1 MFIGT
6 WWSIVPPILAITL
19 ALITKEVYVSLFAG
33 VLLGALFV
41 AGFHPWETFDTLF
54 TTMADSIDLNIVI
67 FLVLLGMVVAL
78 MTKSGGSKAYGDWA
92 SQRIKTK
99 KGALLATTGLGC
111 LIFVDDYFNCLTVGS
126 VMRPVTDKNKIS
138 RAKLAYIIDSTAA
151 PVCIIAPI
159 SSWAAAV
166 NSYVPEDSSMSG
178 FQLFINTIPFNLYA
192 LLTIFAVVFLAVTG
206 IDFGKMKI
214 HERNAAKGDL
224 FTSGKDDIESSESQP
239 QNLSAKGKVIDLVLP
254 VIVLIISAVGA
265 MIYTGFLSGA
275 TNVVD
280 AFANCNS
287 SKSLIFGGIITVI
300 FMGFLYLPR
309 RVLRFGNF
317 ILLSHMA

>member
-111 LIFVDDYFNCLTVGS
+111 LIFVDDYF
-126 VMRPVTDKNKIS
+126 
-138 RAKLAYIIDSTAA
+138 KL
-151 PVCIIAPI
+151 C
-159 SSWAAAV
+159 
-166 NSYVPEDSSMSG
+166 
-178 FQLFINTIPFNLYA
+178 A
-192 LLTIFAVVFLAVTG
+192 LLQTKTKF
-206 IDFGKMKI
+206 
-214 HERNAAKGDL
+214 
-224 FTSGKDDIESSESQP
+224 
-239 QNLSAKGKVIDLVLP
+239 P
-254 VIVLIISAVGA
+254 VQ
-265 MIYTGFLSGA
+265 
-275 TNVVD
+275 
-280 AFANCNS
+280 
-287 SKSLIFGGIITVI
+287 SLHT
-300 FMGFLYLPR
+300 
-309 RVLRFGNF
+309 
-317 ILLSHMA
+317 